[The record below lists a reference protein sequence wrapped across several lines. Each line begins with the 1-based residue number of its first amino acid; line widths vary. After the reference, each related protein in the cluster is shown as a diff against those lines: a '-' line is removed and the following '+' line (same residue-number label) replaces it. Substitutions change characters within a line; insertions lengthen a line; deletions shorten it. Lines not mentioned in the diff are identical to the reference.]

1 MADLFFRGYIENR
14 GYIVVDGIE
23 TEYLNINRD
32 VPQGTVLGP
41 VLFSIMVNDIKTF
54 NPINQLV
61 RFADDMTLDVPGNEN
76 GDTSQAEVDS
86 IQVWSENNRMS
97 LNMEK
102 TYEMI
107 VRRNIYIYILSRFK

>member
-1 MADLFFRGYIENR
+1 
-14 GYIVVDGIE
+14 
-23 TEYLNINRD
+23 
-32 VPQGTVLGP
+32 
-41 VLFSIMVNDIKTF
+41 MVNDIKTF

-76 GDTSQAEVDS
+76 GDTSQAEVYS

-97 LNMEK
+97 INMEK

-107 VRRNIYIYILSRFK
+107 MIVRRNIPALLPDPVILFHLLNERRGKDFRNYIHYKISLPSGICILIKKPVQ